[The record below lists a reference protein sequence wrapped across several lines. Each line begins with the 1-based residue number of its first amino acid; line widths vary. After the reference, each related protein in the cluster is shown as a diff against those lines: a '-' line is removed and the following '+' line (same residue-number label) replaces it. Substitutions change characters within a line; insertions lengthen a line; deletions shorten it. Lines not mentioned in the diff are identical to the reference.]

1 MSRYEE
7 GRPWR
12 GWVQTCVMDDGSR
25 LSKTLQ
31 KHANEERDRRRRE
44 RDANRTSIPGG
55 GGLPLGGAVTTDGRW
70 DGRKMFED
78 GEHHLSQIPEPP
90 VRRVPSGIR
99 HVASEVTTQQEPNPL
114 YGWHAGPGGG
124 APARDESGRIIG
136 EIRGLRGGSL
146 TPVLR
151 DPDGSKKEY
160 AESLLSMADEQ
171 ARRREQL
178 TLWSDQSERSRRDAL
193 HASSSVGST
202 HQQQQQQQHSVA
214 SSAAAARPPS
224 WWYADP
230 WDCTSINTRVTRLP
244 GSGGMGVGME
254 PAAGMQI
261 QWPFSCHQGGG
272 GAPHLDRSVVF
283 LFWLLSLLLL
293 SSFGSFLLSVSS
305 LTIPPPFAFSVLFL
319 QHDSTPRF
327 PSLAGVDCQ

>member
-1 MSRYEE
+1 M
-7 GRPWR
+7 
-12 GWVQTCVMDDGSR
+12 MDDGTR

-44 RDANRTSIPGG
+44 RDANRISIPGG

-78 GEHHLSQIPEPP
+78 GELRLCQIPEPP
-90 VRRVPSGIR
+90 VRRVPSGVR
-99 HVASEVTTQQEPNPL
+99 QVASEATTKQEPNLL

-124 APARDESGRIIG
+124 APARDENGRIIG

-171 ARRREQL
+171 ARRKEQL
-178 TLWSDQSERSRRDAL
+178 TMWSDQSEGSRRGAQ
-193 HASSSVGST
+193 HSSSSVGSI
-202 HQQQQQQQHSVA
+202 HQQQQKPSIA
-214 SSAAAARPPS
+214 SSAAAVRPPS

-244 GSGGMGVGME
+244 GSGGLGVGME
-254 PAAGMQI
+254 PAAGKEL

-272 GAPHLDRSVVF
+272 GAPHLDRWVAFLFVDNVVVVVVVF
-283 LFWLLSLLLL
+283 VF
-293 SSFGSFLLSVSS
+293 VV
-305 LTIPPPFAFSVLFL
+305 FAVGALVVFCLGF
-319 QHDSTPRF
+319 
-327 PSLAGVDCQ
+327 A